1 MVSTSYAPFD
11 KTITVR
17 HGIEEVSTLL
27 TAWAGLNNITLTGE
41 LGMAPKRIIG
51 TKKYIGHRLFTMRG
65 FIISI
70 IIGLA
75 LAFLFITLVS
85 ILIGSAIAT
94 STPIEATTGVLAV
107 APAIYYSNRKDFYKR
122 QQVVQFQ
129 ITAVPTPLIESSTTI
144 RIWVTR
150 DGSDVQAT
158 IASFLNIVEQSNR
171 EP

>member
-51 TKKYIGHRLFTMRG
+51 TKKYIGHRLFT
-65 FIISI
+65 
-70 IIGLA
+70 
-75 LAFLFITLVS
+75 TLVS